1 MKGKIETMKI
11 TMQDL
16 VKWENEKDL
25 DKFHQFLL
33 SNWNKEDKPL
43 ISNAVNVLDKI
54 HSPESLKNLITLN
67 QDLFSKELSFQ
78 IRDVL
83 INWGDPVIECLYE
96 HITSSKDK
104 FDAVKAFY
112 TLGKIDDDR
121 VIPIILEIIHKN
133 TNSLELEA
141 CKILQKKMPFSKL
154 VETFKNST
162 EYIRFALVKAATS
175 YPFDSDTPEFPIP
188 STYYAFF
195 EEEIWYEDDNQTV
208 DKEKK
213 QRNVEIKKEE
223 IEGENFT
230 SPDEVFDFF
239 GHALQDEQVQ
249 VRYAGIQGIRKEIEN
264 ARNKWFWRNEP
275 LVFPFVRNVLLQAI
289 HDEDYYI
296 QQSAIEMLKNFNND
310 DEEIFIELNE
320 LFKLKEPFI
329 MEQLISTMGEFKK
342 AELFEDYLEIY
353 ENQAYDQNIRSAA
366 LSAITK
372 ISNKKSIEFLLDQEL
387 TEITEKYLIEIIES
401 IGSQSAQDSFEI
413 LLPYLDSKNMDLK
426 IAAIKSIAQ
435 QNDQVWK
442 DQVLSFL
449 MKNDNPIYLYLLIDY
464 LKTYCFDQ
472 AKKIIIKNVVNT
484 KIKVEIPEHLVVLQ
498 RLIGEESIRYHISK
512 INYKNDAEYE
522 YDIKRFLTIL
532 EKRNR

>member
-1 MKGKIETMKI
+1 MS
-11 TMQDL
+11 DL
-16 VKWENEKDL
+16 LKWEKEKDIE
-25 DKFHQFLL
+25 KIHQFLM
-33 SNWNKEDKPL
+33 SNWEKEDKAL
-43 ISNAVNVLDKI
+43 ISKAVSVLDKI
-54 HSPESLKNLITLN
+54 HSPESLKYLISLN

-104 FDAVKAFY
+104 FDALKAFY
-112 TLGKIDDDR
+112 TLGKIADER
-121 VIPIILEIIHKN
+121 IIPKILVIIYKN
-133 TNSLELEA
+133 INSLEKDA
-141 CKILQKKMPFSKL
+141 CKILQKKMSFSKL
-154 VETFKNST
+154 VETYKNSD
-162 EYIRFALVKAATS
+162 EYIRYALVKTATS

-195 EEEIWYEDDNQTV
+195 EEEIWYEDDNPLGE
-208 DKEKK
+208 KENK
-213 QRNVEIKKEE
+213 QRNVKIKKEK
-223 IEGENFT
+223 IEGEKFT
-230 SPDEVFDFF
+230 TVDELFDFF

-249 VRYAGIQGIRKEIEN
+249 VRYAGIQGIRTEIEN

-275 LVFPFVRNVLLQAI
+275 LVFPFVKNILLQAI
-289 HDEDYYI
+289 QNEDYYI
-296 QQSAIEMLKNFNND
+296 QQSAVEMLKNFND
-310 DEEIFIELNE
+310 DEEIFIELNK
-320 LFKLKEPFI
+320 LFKQKEPLI

-342 AELFEDYLEIY
+342 AELFEDFVEIY
-353 ENQAYDQNIRSAA
+353 ENQAYDQNIRYAA

-372 ISNKKSIEFLLDQEL
+372 ITNKKSIDFLLDQDI

-401 IGSQSAQDSFEI
+401 IGSQKSQDSFDI
-413 LLPYLDSKNMDLK
+413 LLLFLDSKNMDLK

-449 MKNDNPIYLYLLIDY
+449 MKNDNPIYLYPLIEY

-484 KIKVEIPEHLVVLQ
+484 KIKVEIPEHLVILQ
-498 RLIGEESIRYHISK
+498 RLIGEESIRSHVSK
-512 INYKNDAEYE
+512 LDIKNDAEFE
-522 YDIKRFLTIL
+522 YDIKRLLTIL
-532 EKRNR
+532 DKHNR